1 MMNEQQPSILIKAFA
16 VVWAYI
22 IVATLIA
29 FIVFDWVLSFDANI
43 ALSFFLGAVVS
54 VMLWSMTYKSAF
66 KASQTNPEK
75 LKTLSVRNYIIRFAF
90 YALIL
95 VIAHYSPNF
104 EPIATFVGF
113 TAFKI
118 ALIISV
124 IMNRKEDVHD

>member
-1 MMNEQQPSILIKAFA
+1 MMNEHHPSILIKAFA

-22 IVATLIA
+22 IVASLIA
-29 FIVFDWVLSFDANI
+29 FIVFDWVLTFDAHI

-66 KASQTNPEK
+66 KASQLNPEK
-75 LKTLSVRNYIIRFAF
+75 LKTLSVRNYIIRFLF

-95 VIAHYSPNF
+95 VIAHYSPNL

-118 ALIISV
+118 ALIISAF
-124 IMNRKEDVHD
+124 MNRKEDVHD